1 MNKLIKKIGVL
12 VTSVFL
18 ILSITSVSSFAAEK
32 NNFV

>member
-18 ILSITSVSSFAAEK
+18 ILSITSVRK